1 MKGNRYREEVLQ
13 DLQDGLKLGIT
24 STPTFFING
33 RPLIGA
39 RPLADF
45 QAIIDPLINVLSAS

>member
-1 MKGNRYREEVLQ
+1 VRTEIYK
-13 DLQDGLKLGIT
+13 DLQEGLSLGIT

-39 RPLADF
+39 QPIAAF
-45 QAIIDPLINVLSAS
+45 QALIDRALQDQQHS